1 MSDEWKNERAEAE
14 MRKGTESIRIAAE
27 KKALLE
33 IDMKWDEVKVA
44 LYSGNEERKNEID
57 WVIEMLQLKYE
68 LPKKKD
74 E

>member
-57 WVIEMLQLKYE
+57 WVIELLQLKYE
-68 LPKKKD
+68 LPKKKG
-74 E
+74 

>member
-33 IDMKWDEVKVA
+33 IDLKWDEIKVA

-57 WVIEMLQLKYE
+57 WVIELLQLKYE
-68 LPKKKD
+68 LPKKKG
-74 E
+74 

>member
-33 IDMKWDEVKVA
+33 IDLKWDEVKVA

-57 WVIEMLQLKYE
+57 WVIELLQLKYE
-68 LPKKKD
+68 LPKKKG
-74 E
+74 

>member
-14 MRKGTESIRIAAE
+14 MRKGTEAIRIAAE

-33 IDMKWDEVKVA
+33 IDMKWDEVKVS
-44 LYSGNEERKNEID
+44 LYSGNEDRKNEID
-57 WVIEMLQLKYE
+57 WVIELLQLKYE
-68 LPKKKD
+68 LPKKKA